1 MREIKYIV
9 PDGCMLMNKSP
20 TLMFL
25 RKREREREGG
35 GGGRRITDKFFD
47 INGAVNFG
55 HFCAS

>member
-25 RKREREREGG
+25 WKGG